1 MRLIRERIGDK
12 YGEKNYKKRRPFKHN
27 IPTIISFLLSSLFCV
42 DFNAVFAHLGFEK
55 RQIIYADQCNENYD
69 DTNALK
75 YYEIIG
81 EGDSQYAPYANLA
94 CARIHNDLGH
104 YNRALGFYKKQ
115 LSVMI

>member
-1 MRLIRERIGDK
+1 MYKDIEKISISAIIGDMNSKFCQKSMNKYYSFMRLIRERIGDK
-12 YGEKNYKKRRPFKHN
+12 YGEKNYKKR
-27 IPTIISFLLSSLFCV
+27 
-42 DFNAVFAHLGFEK
+42 
-55 RQIIYADQCNENYD
+55 QIIYADQCNKNYD
-69 DTNALK
+69 DTNTLK